1 MANDSLYN
9 RFPEVKVEV
18 QVPDP
23 RVFINRELSL
33 LEFNDR
39 VFQQG
44 MDPNTPLL
52 ERLRFFAIVLS
63 NLDEFFMVRV
73 ARLKSCIEAK
83 ESSDCPT
90 GMSYREQFQR
100 VSEAAHVLVEKV
112 YSGFR
117 SLTQQLRHAGIRIQQ
132 LKSLTPPQRQ
142 FVLEKFESEVFPV
155 LTPLAVDPA
164 HPFPLLL
171 NLSLNLLVRLRSLQ
185 REGLLALVQV
195 PATLP
200 RLLELPCRRGK
211 QFVLL
216 EEVIAANVDE
226 LFRGHEILETGIFR
240 ITRDADL
247 ELDDE
252 GPEDFIHAVEEELR
266 KRRINEPVRLEV
278 RSSLGTQLTKTLQR
292 HLGLSRADVYRIR
305 GPLDL
310 RGLTSLCDL
319 QDFESLKYSPLP
331 PVILPQLVEQTDL
344 FAVVAAR
351 DLLFH
356 HPYDSYESI
365 VDLVLQAGSDPDV
378 LAIKQTFYRT
388 NENSPIA
395 RALEAAAL
403 SGKQVTV
410 LVELTARF
418 DEERNITWARQLER
432 AGAHVIYG
440 LAGLKTHGKILLV
453 VRREADGIRRYV
465 HLSTGN
471 YNDRTARQY
480 TDIGLLTARHDMG
493 ADASGFFNAIT
504 GFSDPPT
511 YQQLTMAPFGLRERI
526 ISLIERETARAREGQ
541 RSFIRAKMNS
551 LLDVPILVAL
561 YEASQAGVSIDL
573 CVRGMCVLRPGL
585 PGISENIRV
594 ISIVDR
600 FLEHSRVFHFHN
612 GGSDEVYLS
621 SADWMPRNLDK
632 RVELLFPVE
641 STETR
646 KKALQTLDI
655 AFSDN
660 VNAWELRPSGEYI
673 RRRPGPGDETV
684 RSQYALYELAKRQY
698 EQHAREFHF
707 QLRPI
712 ESREGRS

>member
-9 RFPEVKVEV
+9 RYPEVKVE
-18 QVPDP
+18 VPDP

-39 VFQQG
+39 VLQQG
-44 MDPNTPLL
+44 TDPNTPLL

-73 ARLKSCIEAK
+73 ARLKSRIETK
-83 ESSDCPT
+83 EPSDCPT

-117 SLTQQLRHAGIRIQQ
+117 SLTQQLRHAGIRIQP
-132 LKSLTPPQRQ
+132 LKSLKPPQRQ
-142 FVLEKFESEVFPV
+142 FVLEKFEGEVFPV

-171 NLSLNLLVRLRSLQ
+171 NLSLNLLVRLRSPQ

-200 RLLELPCRRGK
+200 RLLELPCRRAK

-216 EEVIAANVDE
+216 EEVIAANVDQ
-226 LFRGHEILETGIFR
+226 LFRGHEILESGIFR

-266 KRRINEPVRLEV
+266 QRRINEPIRLEV

-292 HLGLSRADVYRIR
+292 HLGLNRADVYRIH

-344 FAVVAAR
+344 FPVVAAR

-440 LAGLKTHGKILLV
+440 LAGL
-453 VRREADGIRRYV
+453 
-465 HLSTGN
+465 
-471 YNDRTARQY
+471 
-480 TDIGLLTARHDMG
+480 
-493 ADASGFFNAIT
+493 
-504 GFSDPPT
+504 
-511 YQQLTMAPFGLRERI
+511 
-526 ISLIERETARAREGQ
+526 
-541 RSFIRAKMNS
+541 
-551 LLDVPILVAL
+551 
-561 YEASQAGVSIDL
+561 
-573 CVRGMCVLRPGL
+573 
-585 PGISENIRV
+585 
-594 ISIVDR
+594 
-600 FLEHSRVFHFHN
+600 
-612 GGSDEVYLS
+612 
-621 SADWMPRNLDK
+621 
-632 RVELLFPVE
+632 
-641 STETR
+641 
-646 KKALQTLDI
+646 
-655 AFSDN
+655 
-660 VNAWELRPSGEYI
+660 
-673 RRRPGPGDETV
+673 
-684 RSQYALYELAKRQY
+684 
-698 EQHAREFHF
+698 
-707 QLRPI
+707 
-712 ESREGRS
+712 